1 MSHSRNHEDTGPTTA
16 YYQGFDAGIQAE
28 QERIIKALRGKAA
41 TRTVLETL
49 AAPFYIDELIQTIRE
64 AQDD

>member
-1 MSHSRNHEDTGPTTA
+1 MSHSRDYEDTGPTTA
-16 YYQGFDAGIQAE
+16 YYQGFDAGIKAE
-28 QERIIKALRGKAA
+28 QERIITALRDKAA

-49 AAPFYIDELIQTIRE
+49 AAPFYIDELIETIRE

>member
-1 MSHSRNHEDTGPTTA
+1 MSHSKDYEDSGPTTA

-28 QERIIKALRGKAA
+28 QERIIKALRAKAA

-49 AAPFYIDELIQTIRE
+49 AAPFYIDELIETITD